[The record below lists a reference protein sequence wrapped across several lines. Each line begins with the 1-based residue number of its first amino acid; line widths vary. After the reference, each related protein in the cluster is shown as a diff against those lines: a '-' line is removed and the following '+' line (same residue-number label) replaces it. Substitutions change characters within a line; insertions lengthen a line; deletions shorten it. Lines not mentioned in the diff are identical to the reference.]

1 RPARLRLGRDQ
12 DRRRRVRRRAGRTA
26 GRRGEGF
33 TGVRRR
39 RRRRP
44 VGVIP
49 AATLAASCTELLSG
63 WRPAD
68 PEQERLRRGYLDHL
82 AARPDG
88 WARSCAGA
96 HLTASALICSPAD
109 RSVLLVLHRKVGR
122 WLQAGGHL
130 EPGDPSLPAA
140 ALREAT
146 EESGLAGLTVD
157 PEPLLLSR
165 HRVEFCGPGGSDHL
179 DVQFLAVADGRAD

>member
-1 RPARLRLGRDQ
+1 
-12 DRRRRVRRRAGRTA
+12 
-26 GRRGEGF
+26 
-33 TGVRRR
+33 
-39 RRRRP
+39 
-44 VGVIP
+44 VIP

-179 DVQFLAVADGRAD
+179 DVQFLAVADGRADPVVSGESADVRWFARDRVPVEDASVAALVTAAGRRLGW